1 MGSSTILDILAST
14 IVAGL
19 LLLIELRLDAQA
31 SETSTTYNM
40 NFLVQRE
47 MTALV
52 SIVEN
57 DFRKLG
63 YCKNVDDPKITD
75 PTGYIRTADTSSIS
89 FYTDTQNA
97 GVVDSLKWYVGS
109 TNELTDTPNPNDRY
123 IYRQINT
130 GTAQKMNLGVTQFY
144 FKYYDANGALLPTPL
159 VAPTGIWEMQIMI
172 NVQSPAPIVQQYNPD
187 PYAFQMMWRQL
198 RIASRNLRN
207 R

>member
-40 NFLVQRE
+40 NYLVQRE

-52 SIVEN
+52 SIVES

-63 YCKNVDDPKITD
+63 YCANVDDPKIID
-75 PTGYIRTADTSSIS
+75 PTQYIRTADTSSIS
-89 FYTDTQNA
+89 FYTDTNNA

-109 TNELTDTPNPNDRY
+109 PSELSDTPNPNDRY
-123 IYRQINT
+123 IYRQVNT
-130 GTAQKMNLGVTQFY
+130 GTAQKMNLGVTQF
-144 FKYYDANGALLPTPL
+144 FFRYYDANGAQLATPMT
-159 VAPTGIWEMQIMI
+159 APSGIWEMQINI
-172 NVQSPAPIVQQYNPD
+172 NVQSPAPITQQYNPD